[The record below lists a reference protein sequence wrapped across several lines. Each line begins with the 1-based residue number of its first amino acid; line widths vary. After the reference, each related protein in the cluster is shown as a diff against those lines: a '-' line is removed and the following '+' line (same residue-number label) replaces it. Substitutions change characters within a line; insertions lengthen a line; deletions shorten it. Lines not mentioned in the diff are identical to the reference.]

1 MKTKLLNNATGQY
14 FVSGLGFTGTKDQAT
29 VLTDDESVYDVKDAA
44 EALGL
49 VDIVEVDAAP
59 EEVNIIQNDDGS
71 SFEVYFVRH
80 KDLAGGAVLPNK
92 NNPSKRRF
100 RTEAEARHHGARFV
114 EIENHAGYYSVK
126 VYAPVNA
133 WINQVTGKTNPEI
146 GRARVNR

>member
-1 MKTKLLNNATGQY
+1 MKTKLQDNATGMY
-14 FVSGLGFTGTKDQAT
+14 FVSGLGFSGTLAQAT

-49 VDIVEVDAAP
+49 VDIVEVNPDP
-59 EEVNIIQNDDGS
+59 EEANIVQNDDGS
-71 SFEVYFVRH
+71 SWEVYFVRH
-80 KDLAGGAVLPNK
+80 KDLAGGAVHPNK

-114 EIENHAGYYSVK
+114 GIENHAGYYSVQ
-126 VYAPVNA
+126 VYEPVNA

-146 GRARVNR
+146 GKARVNR